1 MCETVIV
8 RPWSRGVSKRRI
20 AFHRVVFVSGNRDNF
35 TDKELQCCRRR
46 RLFHIGFTIT
56 THKSQGETYD
66 EDYAIWEWEQ
76 MSYPLKYVS
85 LSRGTNK
92 NIICIN

>member
-1 MCETVIV
+1 MFKVVKINKETITIKNDLDEEIEI
-8 RPWSRGVSKRRI
+8 SHKSI
-20 AFHRVVFVSGNRDNF
+20 NY
-35 TDKELQCCRRR
+35 
-46 RLFHIGFTIT
+46 LFHIGFTIT
-56 THKSQGETYD
+56 THKPQGETYD
-66 EDYAIWEWEQ
+66 EDCTVWEWDQ